1 MSILEMK
8 KDNMKRTGLLILC
21 FMLLLSCRTNP
32 ESIPEGTW
40 KYDLFVNGV
49 KAGYSTTVFDE
60 KENLY
65 ITQNEMYLKIGTMEN
80 KTVQTVTETRDFKP
94 VSLEI
99 HNTIKDSA
107 SGLNHDMS
115 KIASFQGNKVTLTSD
130 GFESVIDIAH
140 PFILDGNYFF
150 KELTKSGFKKGTRIE
165 AQIYEPSV
173 EIDDTILVIIDVA
186 GREKIKVGS
195 SEMNL
200 IHIKQR
206 VEQLKIVDM
215 YLNDEGVMEK
225 AVIKMLNNI
234 FELVRVQ

>member
-1 MSILEMK
+1 MIK
-8 KDNMKRTGLLILC
+8 TA
-21 FMLLLSCRTNP
+21 F
-32 ESIPEGTW
+32 
-40 KYDLFVNGV
+40 
-49 KAGYSTTVFDE
+49 FD
-60 KENLY
+60 
-65 ITQNEMYLKIGTMEN
+65 
-80 KTVQTVTETRDFKP
+80 
-94 VSLEI
+94 
-99 HNTIKDSA
+99 
-107 SGLNHDMS
+107 
-115 KIASFQGNKVTLTSD
+115 GNKVTLTSD

>member
-1 MSILEMK
+1 M
-8 KDNMKRTGLLILC
+8 LLI
-21 FMLLLSCRTNP
+21 SCKSNP
-32 ESIPEGTW
+32 ESVPEGTW

-49 KAGYSTTVFDE
+49 KAGSAITVIDE

-65 ITQNEMYLKIGTMEN
+65 ITRSEMYLKIGTMEN
-80 KTVQTVTETRDFKP
+80 KTVQTITETIDFKP

-107 SGLNHDMS
+107 SGLNHEMS
-115 KIASFQGNKVTLTSD
+115 KIAFFEGNKVTLKSD
-130 GFESVIDIAH
+130 GFESVIDITG
-140 PFILDGNYFF
+140 PFMLDGNFFF
-150 KELTKSGFKKGTRIE
+150 KELAKSGFKKGTRIE
-165 AQIYEPSV
+165 AKIYEPSV
-173 EIDDTILVIIDVA
+173 EIDNTILVIVNVA

-195 SEMNL
+195 VEMNL
-200 IHIKQR
+200 IHVKQR

-234 FELVRVQ
+234 FELTRVQ